1 MTPHNDTGHTRS
13 PMSPR
18 IPVIDLAPWL
28 SDDPDARARTAAA
41 VDAALSQAG
50 FLLITGHGV
59 SREERERVREAARA
73 FFALPT
79 EVKQRYAVSVGGRGW
94 LAKGVEANGYS
105 EGTETP
111 PDLKES
117 WTAGADQP
125 VGDPEIDAFWFQPNR
140 WPEAEAPALRGTVE
154 DYLARMRVVA
164 DEVLRLLGAALGQD
178 PSYFTDH
185 TRHPTYTLNINW
197 YPGTGVVGEPQ
208 PGQFRIGPHT
218 DFGTVTLLDRQ
229 QGRGGL
235 QVYIDPVDGVDGG
248 EEAERD
254 DSDGGGAGRPAGG
267 WVDAPYDPD
276 ALTVNIG
283 DLMARWTGGRWKSG
297 RHRVLPPSPDAPEED
312 LMSLVYFYECDVHTT
327 VRPVGGPVAYGPVDS
342 SDYLRAKLE
351 AISIS

>member
-1 MTPHNDTGHTRS
+1 
-13 PMSPR
+13 MSPR

-28 SDDPDARARTAAA
+28 SDDPGARARTAAA

-59 SREERERVREAARA
+59 GRRERERVREAARA

-79 EVKQRYAVSVGGRGW
+79 EVKERYGVSVGGRGW
-94 LAKGVEANGYS
+94 LAKGAEANGYS

-117 WTAGADQP
+117 WTVGADQP
-125 VGDPEIDAFWFQPNR
+125 VGDPEIDDFWFQSNR
-140 WPEAEAPALRGTVE
+140 WPEAEAPVLRKTVE

-178 PSYFTDH
+178 PSFFTEH

-218 DFGTVTLLDRQ
+218 DFGTVTLLDRE

-235 QVYIDPVDGVDGG
+235 QVYVDPADGG
-248 EEAERD
+248 V
-254 DSDGGGAGRPAGG
+254 G
-267 WVDAPYDPD
+267 WEDAPYDPD

-283 DLMARWTGGRWKSG
+283 DLMARWTGDRWKSG

-312 LMSLVYFYECDVHTT
+312 LMSLVYFYECDPHT
-327 VRPVGGPVAYGPVDS
+327 VVEPVGGPVAYEPVDS
-342 SDYLRAKLE
+342 SAYLRAKLE
-351 AISIS
+351 AISVS

>member
-1 MTPHNDTGHTRS
+1 
-13 PMSPR
+13 MSPR

-28 SDDPDARARTAAA
+28 SEDPEARARTAAA

-59 SREERERVREAARA
+59 SREERAGVREAARA
-73 FFALPT
+73 FFALPE
-79 EVKQRYAVSVGGRGW
+79 EVKQRYGVNVGGRGW

-117 WTAGADQP
+117 WTVGADRP
-125 VGDPEIDAFWFQPNR
+125 IGDPEIDDFWFQQNR
-140 WPEAEAPALRGTVE
+140 WPEAEAPALRKAVE

-178 PSYFTDH
+178 PSFFTDH
-185 TRHPTYTLNINW
+185 TAHPTYTLNINW

-235 QVYIDPVDGVDGG
+235 QVYVDPADGG
-248 EEAERD
+248 I
-254 DSDGGGAGRPAGG
+254 G
-267 WVDAPYDPD
+267 WEDAPYDQD

-283 DLMARWTGGRWKSG
+283 DLMARWTGDRWKSG

-312 LMSLVYFYECDVHTT
+312 LMSLVYFYECDPRTT
-327 VRPVGGPVAYGPVDS
+327 VRPVGGPVAYEPVDS
-342 SDYLRAKLE
+342 SAYLRAKLE
-351 AISIS
+351 SISID